1 MIFLL
6 YNIVSMPSERKK
18 FPIGQHTEEV
28 FGKAGK
34 KLMTEPNTVGKKN
47 KYARSRS
54 KQLKAFREGHDLLQY
69 NIVVRPYIKRRFK
82 IEKDIELDILLYL
95 YPIQYF
101 TVKDY
106 NFLPMRESGYTV
118 PVMTEKGYLKTFINP
133 TGAAKIL
140 TLTDFAIKIVRAYYE
155 YLSGEK
161 TISGQANYTN
171 PYLGTEA
178 NKIDKQ
184 RHKVMEKLKR
194 QTKTQPSKFR
204 RDLFL

>member
-1 MIFLL
+1 
-6 YNIVSMPSERKK
+6 MPNTKK
-18 FPIGQHTEEV
+18 RFPIGEHTEEC
-28 FGKAGK
+28 FDKAGA
-34 KLMTEPNTVGKKN
+34 KLDHEPNTVGKKK
-47 KYARSRS
+47 KYSR
-54 KQLKAFREGHDLLQY
+54 KRKEHLKAFRNGHDLLQY

-82 IEKDIELDILLYL
+82 IEKDVELDILLYL

-118 PVMTEKGYLKTFINP
+118 PVMIEKGYLRTFINP

-140 TLTDFAIKIVRAYYE
+140 TLTDFAIKIVRSYYE

-161 TISGQANYTN
+161 TIPDGHSHTN
-171 PYLGTEA
+171 PFLGTEA

-184 RHKVMEKLKR
+184 RQKVMEKLKH
-194 QTKTQPSKFR
+194 QTKTQPKNFR
-204 RDLFL
+204 TDLFL